1 MRGKDRL
8 WRGGVGGTRKGSGD
22 VTLGV
27 ARAASLRMFQWTASR
42 EVRVTWASICRTNSP
57 ELFLQKQG
65 DWNVQRPWGRNMPM
79 WSVNIR
85 KTSVVEG
92 TGGARGREHKSSGGL
107 RPQKCGF
114 HFKWKILIKEELWS
128 HLNGSLWL
136 VCWWQVREGQG
147 WKQEDQLGDHR
158 WGDHGLD
165 QGRERA
171 GAKKCLGLGSVL
183 KPPEFGDNVGYG
195 VCRGKGGQM
204 WFQRFQPQQLET

>member
-8 WRGGVGGTRKGSGD
+8 WRGGVDGTRKGSGD
-22 VTLGV
+22 VILEGV
-27 ARAASLRMFQWTASR
+27 ARAASLRMFQWTVSR
-42 EVRVTWASICRTNSP
+42 EVRVTWASVGRTLQNSSCRTRGAGTYKGP
-57 ELFLQKQG
+57 EVGICWCAQWTSGIRVWWKEWEGHGGGSTNHQG
-65 DWNVQRPWGRNMPM
+65 VWGH
-79 WSVNIR
+79 W
-85 KTSVVEG
+85 
-92 TGGARGREHKSSGGL
+92 
-107 RPQKCGF
+107 KCGF

-128 HLNGSLWL
+128 HLSGSLWL
-136 VCWWQVREGQG
+136 MCWWQVREGQG

-158 WGDHGLD
+158 WGDHSLD
-165 QGRERA
+165 QGRGRA